1 MKAQGTLMSRKRYRI
16 HHCMSMFLWIA
27 VLALTFSPGV
37 SIETKWTPNP
47 DDEGGPLPLSQ
58 AQREQLLQLE
68 QAIVSSPDPQAT
80 LEKVAEA
87 NGMDPQDLV
96 NMLQRNR
103 QDMRGATRIVKA
115 WPQTILKVLSS
126 LGLLLSQ
133 TAGRNPRMFSLT
145 VMALLLLI
153 HVLIAAPRYEL

>member
-1 MKAQGTLMSRKRYRI
+1 M
-16 HHCMSMFLWIA
+16 CLWI
-27 VLALTFSPGV
+27 VILSLTFSTGA
-37 SIETKWTPNP
+37 SMETKWTPNP
-47 DDEGGPLPLSQ
+47 DDDGPLPLSQ
-58 AQREQLLQLE
+58 AQRDQLLQLE

-80 LEKVAEA
+80 LKQVAET

-103 QDMRGATRIVKA
+103 QDMGGAGASSRAVKA
-115 WPQTILKVLSS
+115 WPQAVMKVVSS

-133 TAGRNPRMFSLT
+133 TARKNPRAFTLAAS
-145 VMALLLLI
+145 ALLLLI